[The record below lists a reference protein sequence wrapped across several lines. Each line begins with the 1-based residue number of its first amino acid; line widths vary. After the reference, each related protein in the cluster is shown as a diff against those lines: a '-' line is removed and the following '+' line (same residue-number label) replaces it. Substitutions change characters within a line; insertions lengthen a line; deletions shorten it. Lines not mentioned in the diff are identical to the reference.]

1 MNFSEINMEEIFIQL
16 SETLEQCLE
25 SKDWKKAVLE
35 ITRLDNAVRFTGY
48 FIDNL
53 QNQQNINVRFGF
65 YDAEAVH
72 QLYDLTVTHPLE
84 HQNWNRAIFTLY
96 PSDEF
101 EIEYIWDEALEQEL
115 NNLEIA

>member
-1 MNFSEINMEEIFIQL
+1 MEQEVFENIASHIYNSQINGNW
-16 SETLEQCLE
+16 
-25 SKDWKKAVLE
+25 DYAVLKF
-35 ITRLDNAVRFTGY
+35 IL
-48 FIDNL
+48 IDNSVEFNL
-53 QNQQNINVRFGF
+53 NFYTNKSAQSTKLINAF
-65 YDAEAVH
+65 DCSTKVH